1 MLVRGQTEQ
10 ILSSLIV
17 DLFQSD
23 VSFVSQKSLSLL
35 LEFHHRVSK
44 NKQKKKKERKHP
56 IWSMYSK
63 SCSTLPLL
71 GLTPVTHRQHI
82 SRY

>member
-44 NKQKKKKERKHP
+44 NKQKTKKKKEN
-56 IWSMYSK
+56 
-63 SCSTLPLL
+63 
-71 GLTPVTHRQHI
+71 TPSGPCIVRVAAHCPF
-82 SRY
+82 